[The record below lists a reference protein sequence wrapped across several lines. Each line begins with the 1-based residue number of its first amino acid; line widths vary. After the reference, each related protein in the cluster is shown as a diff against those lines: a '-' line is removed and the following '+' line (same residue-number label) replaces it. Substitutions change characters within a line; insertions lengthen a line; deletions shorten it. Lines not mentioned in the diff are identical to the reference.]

1 MKTVLIVGSVVVGLV
16 VVAAALFWWMSG
28 RPLYQPGM
36 VQEGENLGAGLKPP
50 EQSEDEHRW
59 RVEDEIELY
68 HFRAGEGR
76 NVLVL
81 HGGPGSPYREP
92 WPGLGPLTEEYAFH
106 YYDQRGCGDSTR
118 PVGTFSSK
126 NTYRNMKALEQT
138 LGISA
143 QLADI
148 ERIRRILGEERLLLV
163 GHSFGGFLASL
174 YAAEFPD
181 HVEGMVLVAPADVL
195 VMPQGSGGLFEE
207 VRRRLPEDRREA
219 YDVFIEDYLGFRDL
233 FSKSE
238 DDLVAMQREFGR
250 YYQEALSRDLPEQ
263 AKPGGWMAWAMY
275 LSMGKRHD
283 YRGALADVEAPVLVI
298 HGAEDIQ
305 SEEASRAYAQVF
317 PNAEF
322 RVVEDAGHFVFY
334 DQPDRFAD
342 TVDAFLAGLD

>member
-1 MKTVLIVGSVVVGLV
+1 MKTILIVGSAVGGLIL
-16 VVAAALFWWMSG
+16 VAAALFWWMSG

-36 VQEGENLGAGLKPP
+36 VREGEDLRASLRPP
-50 EQSEDEHRW
+50 EQPDDEHRW
-59 RVEDEIELY
+59 RVEDGVELH

-76 NVLVL
+76 NVLVI
-81 HGGPGSPYREP
+81 HGGPGSPHRNP
-92 WPGLGPLTEEYAFH
+92 WPGLSTLTEEYAFH

-118 PVGTFSSK
+118 PIDAFSSR
-126 NTYRNMKALEQT
+126 NTFQNMKTLERT

-148 ERIRRILGEERLLLV
+148 ERIRRILGQEKLMMV

-174 YAAEFPD
+174 YAAEFPER
-181 HVEGMVLVAPADVL
+181 VEGMVLVAPADVL
-195 VMPQGSGGLFEE
+195 VMPQESGGLFED

-219 YDVFIEDYLGFRDL
+219 YDGFMEDYLGFGSL

-238 DDLVAMQREFGR
+238 EDLVGMQREFGR
-250 YYQEALSRDLPEQ
+250 YYQEALGRDLPEQ

-305 SEEASRAYAQVF
+305 SDEASRAYAEAF
-317 PNAEF
+317 PNAEVQ
-322 RVVEDAGHFVFY
+322 VVEGAGHFVFY

-342 TVDAFLAGLD
+342 VVHDFLEGTN